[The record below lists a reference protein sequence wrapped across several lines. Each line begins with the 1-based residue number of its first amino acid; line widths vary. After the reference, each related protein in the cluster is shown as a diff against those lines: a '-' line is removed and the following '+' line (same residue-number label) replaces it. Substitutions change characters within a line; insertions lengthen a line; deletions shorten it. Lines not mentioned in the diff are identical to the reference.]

1 MILEIRSTSGRNP
14 YGLRGL
20 ILCTLGKHRPGDASV
35 FCCQRH
41 SGHVDMPSLLQPLR
55 PRGFLISFLIDDPQ
69 ISARSVY
76 EQRPQIPIT
85 LLGD

>member
-1 MILEIRSTSGRNP
+1 
-14 YGLRGL
+14 
-20 ILCTLGKHRPGDASV
+20 
-35 FCCQRH
+35 
-41 SGHVDMPSLLQPLR
+41 MPSLLQPLR